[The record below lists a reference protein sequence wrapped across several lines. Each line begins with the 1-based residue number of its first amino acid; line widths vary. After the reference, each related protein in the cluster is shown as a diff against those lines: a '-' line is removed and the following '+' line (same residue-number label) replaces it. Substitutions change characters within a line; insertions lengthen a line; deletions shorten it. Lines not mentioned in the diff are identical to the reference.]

1 MSNDFRQRLRNPK
14 QYEQQQ
20 SGMYR
25 MFSIAMTFGLSMGVS
40 LFLMIKLGA
49 WLDTR
54 FGIGPY
60 GSVVCVMTAVA
71 AGFRSLYREVL
82 RLEEEEQE
90 KRMDDNES
98 GRG

>member
-1 MSNDFRQRLRNPK
+1 MSNDFRQRLRNPRK
-14 QYEQQQ
+14 YEQQQ

-25 MFSIAMTFGLSMGVS
+25 LFSIGLSFGISMGVS

-54 FGIGPY
+54 FDIDPY
-60 GSVVCVMTAVA
+60 GSVICVMTAVA

-82 RLEEEEQE
+82 RLEEDEDSQ
-90 KRMDDNES
+90 RMGDDES
-98 GRG
+98 GRD